1 MFNKKSEF
9 EKMVDEMSAL
19 LHKHNLTELEYKKG
33 NIQIKVANQQMGVMP
48 SFAAAPVMPVAAAAA
63 PASGVQAASSGAAV
77 DLTNALKSPMVGVV
91 YLKSDP
97 KSNPFVSEGQAVKK
111 GDTLCLIEAMKTFNP
126 VKADRDGVVKKILVA
141 DAETIEY
148 DQPLFILE

>member
-1 MFNKKSEF
+1 MFNKKSDF

-33 NIQIKVANQQMGVMP
+33 NIQIKVSNKQMGVMP
-48 SFAAAPVMPVAAAAA
+48 SFSAAPVMPAAA
-63 PASGVQAASSGAAV
+63 PASGVQAAASGAAV
-77 DLTNALKSPMVGVV
+77 DLTNVLKSPMVGVV

-126 VKADRDGVVKKILVA
+126 VKADRDGVVKKILVV

>member
-1 MFNKKSEF
+1 MFNKKNDF
-9 EKMVDEMSAL
+9 EKMVDEMSTL

-33 NIQIKVANQQMGVMP
+33 NIQIKVSNKQMGVMP
-48 SFAAAPVMPVAAAAA
+48 SFAAAPVMPTAAV
-63 PASGVQAASSGAAV
+63 PASATTKVDAAI

-91 YLKSDP
+91 YLKADP
-97 KSNPFVSEGQAVKK
+97 KSNPFVAEGQQIKK

-126 VKADRDGVVKKILVA
+126 VKATKDGTIKKILVT
-141 DAETIEY
+141 DSQTVEY

>member
-1 MFNKKSEF
+1 MFNKKSDF

-33 NIQIKVANQQMGVMP
+33 NIQIKVSNKQMGVMP
-48 SFAAAPVMPVAAAAA
+48 SFTPVQTTCSGSVAPKVENNA
-63 PASGVQAASSGAAV
+63 PV

-91 YLKSDP
+91 YLKADP
-97 KSNPFVSEGQAVKK
+97 KSNPFVSEGQQIKK

-126 VKADRDGVVKKILVA
+126 VKATKDGTIKKILVT
-141 DAETIEY
+141 DSQTVEY
-148 DQPLFILE
+148 DQPFYILE

>member
-1 MFNKKSEF
+1 MFNKKSDF
-9 EKMVDEMSAL
+9 EKMVDEMSTL

-33 NIQIKVANQQMGVMP
+33 NIQIKVANQQVGVMS
-48 SFAAAPVMPVAAAAA
+48 SFAAAPVMPAAAIAA
-63 PASGVQAASSGAAV
+63 PAGIQAASSGAAI

>member
-33 NIQIKVANQQMGVMP
+33 NIQIKVANNKMGMMP
-48 SFAAAPVMPVAAAAA
+48 SVMPVA
-63 PASGVQAASSGAAV
+63 PVVASSSASAPVDNNASV
-77 DLTNALKSPMVGVV
+77 DLTKALKSPMVGVV

-97 KSNPFVSEGQAVKK
+97 KSPAFVSEGQQVKK

-126 VKADRDGVVKKILVA
+126 VKADKDATVKKILIT
-141 DAETIEY
+141 DSETVEY

>member
-9 EKMVDEMSAL
+9 EKMVEEMSTL

-33 NIQIKVANQQMGVMP
+33 NIQIKVSNHQMGVMP
-48 SFAAAPVMPVAAAAA
+48 SFVSAPPV
-63 PASGVQAASSGAAV
+63 PATGATKVENNTAVEVSV
-77 DLTNALKSPMVGVV
+77 DLTKAVKSPMVGVV

-97 KSNPFVSEGQAVKK
+97 KSPAFVTEGQQVKK

-126 VKADRDGVVKKILVA
+126 VKADKDGTVKKILVT
-141 DAETIEY
+141 DSETIEY

>member
-1 MFNKKSEF
+1 MFNKKSDF

-33 NIQIKVANQQMGVMP
+33 NIQIKVSNKQMGVMP
-48 SFAAAPVMPVAAAAA
+48 SFAAAPVMPAAA
-63 PASGVQAASSGAAV
+63 PASGVQAAASGAAV
-77 DLTNALKSPMVGVV
+77 DLTNVLKSPMVGVV

-126 VKADRDGVVKKILVA
+126 VKADRDGVVKKILVV